1 MARSARTILRGRMPA
16 VNEFVYDHYYALVIG
31 YGPNERPSDAIFS
44 LVIYPRHVSLCFL
57 FGAELADPDK
67 VLQGNGHI
75 VRHVRL
81 TEASDLERPVLRALI
96 DRAIRNSDVPLRAG
110 GRGRLIIREAAAK
123 QRPRRPRVK

>member
-1 MARSARTILRGRMPA
+1 MPA
-16 VNEFVYDHYYALVIG
+16 ANEFVYDHYYALVIG

-57 FGAELADPDK
+57 FGAELADPDR